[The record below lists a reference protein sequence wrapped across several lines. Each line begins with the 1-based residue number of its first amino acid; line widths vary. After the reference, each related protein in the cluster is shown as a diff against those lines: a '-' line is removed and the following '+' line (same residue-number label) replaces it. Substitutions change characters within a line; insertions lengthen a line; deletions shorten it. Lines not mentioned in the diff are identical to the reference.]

1 MYCRS
6 SCIWGRL
13 PNCDIIR
20 IGNPTC
26 RAPVPGKPPP
36 PCLKDTVL
44 ARRRQYRDNSGEHWG
59 VALVRV
65 GIGFPMILV

>member
-13 PNCDIIR
+13 PIR
-20 IGNPTC
+20 IGNPAC